1 MVMAPRLHF
10 MSGVREE
17 RNGRGIK
24 MKETGR
30 EKAPRVQKRDF
41 MGGLCSVV
49 VPSGSWPLSSL
60 PSAFITL
67 AIFLQKTVKILIYE
81 FVALKIT
88 NLWLLASTQMI
99 WFSDFLKT
107 TTITNIIKS
116 QGNISYTLALGHRDS
131 PVTQLNTQLL
141 KKCHV
146 EFTYFS
152 FPLPVTVPPTP
163 LALKRDC
170 LTGHF
175 LLFYRSFTSSVF
187 SPFFDLESH

>member
-1 MVMAPRLHF
+1 MFFSDVCCSANEVQMVMAPRLHF

-30 EKAPRVQKRDF
+30 EKVPRVQKRDF
-41 MGGLCSVV
+41 MGRLCSAV

-81 FVALKIT
+81 FVALQIT

-99 WFSDFLKT
+99 WFSDFLET

-116 QGNISYTLALGHRDS
+116 QGNVSYTLALGHRDS
-131 PVTQLNTQLL
+131 PVRQLNTQLL

-152 FPLPVTVPPTP
+152 FPSASHCPSNPTRPEKRLPYWAFPT
-163 LALKRDC
+163 
-170 LTGHF
+170 
-175 LLFYRSFTSSVF
+175 LL
-187 SPFFDLESH
+187 